1 MKIAAKRL
9 KQVGMVVTDIDKA
22 IEHWGGLGAGE
33 FRKFFLSSSRGTC
46 GPVFKN
52 GCPHRIESSMAVAD
66 FNGVQIE
73 LMQPLDDQSI
83 YYDFLQECGEGLH
96 HLCFDT
102 DDIPFDE
109 LNVYMKGRYGDPIF
123 NGIGALTQFAYYD
136 CRKEMGAFIEVV
148 TKKPE

>member
-1 MKIAAKRL
+1 
-9 KQVGMVVTDIDKA
+9 MVVSDIDKA
-22 IEHWGGLGAGE
+22 IEHWNSLGAGE
-33 FRKFFLSSSRGTC
+33 FRKFLLSSSRGTC

-52 GCPHRIESSMAVAD
+52 GEPHQIESSMAVAD

-73 LMQPLDDQSI
+73 LIQPLDELSI
-83 YYDFLQECGEGLH
+83 YSDFLKECGEGLH

-102 DDIPFDE
+102 DETPFGE
-109 LNVYMKGRYGDPIF
+109 LNDYMRGRYGAPVF

-136 CRKEMGAFIEVV
+136 CRREMGCFIEVV